1 MLLVL
6 QTVSYVSLVD
16 SVVRGVINILFY
28 LEIKGLQCIYVIYFH
43 VKYSVFF
50 FEFELQKSVLK
61 PCFPVGL
68 KTSPRKGDII

>member
-43 VKYSVFF
+43 VKYSYFF
-50 FEFELQKSVLK
+50 FSNSN
-61 PCFPVGL
+61 C
-68 KTSPRKGDII
+68 RKVF